1 MPMNR
6 IELLIPAKDLT
17 TGMEAVKHGAD
28 AVYLGAPKFGAR
40 QAAGNS
46 LQDIEQLVRYSH
58 LYGAKVHVTLNTV
71 LFDNE
76 LEDAR
81 KMAFQ
86 LYDMGAD
93 ALIIQDLG
101 LLKTGLPPMAIH
113 ASTQCHNAS
122 VERVQF
128 MEKLGLQRAILAREL
143 DLETIRKIRQQTTIE
158 LETFVHGAL
167 CVSYSGQCYMSCYD
181 NGRSGNR
188 GACAQLCR
196 YRYDLTDAND
206 QKLASSQYLLSLRDM
221 NRSAYIADLLKAGVC
236 SLKVEGRLK
245 DVSYVKNIT
254 SYYRQRIDAVL
265 EGMPDYRPASSG
277 HCYFF
282 FTPNPNKTFT
292 RGYTDYFI
300 QGERKKMATLVT
312 PKAMGEWLGTLR
324 QDIRGNLFYEGSAT
338 IVNGDGLCFI
348 NQENTLEGFQVNR
361 VEGNK
366 ITPHKPVSAFRQVEV
381 FRNQDKKFESILAGK
396 TAERK
401 VWVDWELKADAQGFS
416 LTATDEDGCVVR
428 QSMDMALQTAQ
439 KPEMAAQQLHTSLSK
454 LGNTPFEARSVEV
467 CDQFFIPTSHLNALK
482 KQVLEQLEEERI
494 SHFRPLPETFTIH
507 PEPLFGEVT
516 YKANVVNEA
525 HKRLYEDFGAE
536 RVEEGLDK
544 TRQFDGKELMVCK
557 YCIRFEMGMCSR
569 QPEGRKVHLPWYL
582 SDGTHRYRLEFDCA
596 RCEMKVLL

>member
-1 MPMNR
+1 MNR
-6 IELLIPAKDLT
+6 VELLIPAKDAA
-17 TGMEAVKHGAD
+17 TGIEAVNHGAD
-28 AVYLGAPKFGAR
+28 AVYIGAPKFGAR

-58 LYGAKVHVTLNTV
+58 LYGANVHVTLNTL

-81 KMAFQ
+81 KMVFQ
-86 LYDMGAD
+86 LYDMGVD

-101 LLKTGLPPMAIH
+101 LLKVEMPPVALH

-128 MEKLGLQRAILAREL
+128 LEKLGFQRAILAREL
-143 DLETIRKIRQQTTIE
+143 DLETIRKIRQRTSIE

-167 CVSYSGQCYMSCYD
+167 CVSYSGQCYMSCYA

-196 YRYDLTDAND
+196 YRYDLTDAD
-206 QKLASSQYLLSLRDM
+206 GKKLASSQYLLSLRDM
-221 NRSAYIADLLKAGVC
+221 NRSAYIADLIKAGVC

-245 DVSYVKNIT
+245 DAAYVKNIT

-265 EGMPDYRPASSG
+265 AGNLDCRPVGSG
-277 HCYFF
+277 HLYYF

-300 QGERKKMATLVT
+300 HGEREKMATLVT
-312 PKAMGEWLGTLR
+312 PKAMGERLGFLR
-324 QDIRGNLFYEGSAT
+324 QDVRGQLFYEGSAE
-338 IVNGDGLCFI
+338 ISNGDGLCFI
-348 NQENTLEGFQVNR
+348 NQEKTLEGFQVNR
-361 VEGNK
+361 VDGNK
-366 ITPHKPVSAFRQVEV
+366 IKPHKPVSSFRKVEI
-381 FRNQDKKFESILAGK
+381 FRNQDKQFEDILAGK

-401 VWVDWELKADAQGFS
+401 VWVDWVLEADVHGFS
-416 LTATDEDGCVVR
+416 LRAIDEDGCMVQETMEVE
-428 QSMDMALQTAQ
+428 LQRAQ
-439 KPEMAAQQLHTSLSK
+439 KPEMAYRQLQTALSK

-467 CDQFFIPTSHLNALK
+467 CDQFFIPTATLNALK
-482 KQVLEQLEEERI
+482 KQVVDRLAEERI
-494 SHFRPLPETFTIH
+494 LHFRPQPISHTIQPET
-507 PEPLFGEVT
+507 LFEEVT

-525 HKRLYEDFGAE
+525 HKRVYEEFGAD

-544 TRQFDGKELMVCK
+544 TRQFNGKELMVCK
-557 YCIRFEMGMCSR
+557 YCIRYEMGMCSR

>member
-1 MPMNR
+1 MNR
-6 IELLIPAKDLT
+6 VELLIPAKDLL
-17 TGMEAVKHGAD
+17 TGKEAVNHGAD
-28 AVYLGAPKFGAR
+28 AVYIGAPKFGAR

-46 LQDIEQLVRYSH
+46 LQDLEQLVRYSH
-58 LYGAKVHVTLNTV
+58 LYGAKVHVTLNTL

-86 LYDMGAD
+86 LYDMGVD

-101 LLKTGLPPMAIH
+101 LLKMEMPPVALH

-128 MEKLGLQRAILAREL
+128 LEKLGFQRAILAREL
-143 DLETIRKIRQQTTIE
+143 DLETIQKIRQQTSIE

-167 CVSYSGQCYMSCYD
+167 CVSYSGQCYMSCYV

-196 YRYDLTDAND
+196 YRYDLTDANGK
-206 QKLASSQYLLSLRDM
+206 KLASSQYLLSLRDM
-221 NRSAYIADLLKAGVC
+221 NRSAYIPELFKAGVC

-245 DVSYVKNIT
+245 DVAYVKNIT
-254 SYYRQRIDAVL
+254 SYYRQQIDAVL
-265 EGMPDYRPASSG
+265 VGNPDCRPVGSG
-277 HCYFF
+277 HLYYF

-300 QGERKKMATLVT
+300 HGEREKMATLVT
-312 PKAMGEWLGTLR
+312 PKAMGERLGLLR
-324 QDIRGNLFYEGSAT
+324 QDVRGNLFYEGSAAIT
-338 IVNGDGLCFI
+338 NGDGLCFI
-348 NQENTLEGFQVNR
+348 NQEKILEGFQVNR

-366 ITPHKPVSAFRQVEV
+366 ITPHKPVSAFKQVEV

-401 VWVDWELKADAQGFS
+401 IWVDWLLEADAHRLS
-416 LTATDEDGCVVR
+416 LTATDEDGCGVKKTV
-428 QSMDMALQTAQ
+428 DVELQGAQ
-439 KPEMAAQQLHTSLSK
+439 KPEMASQQLQTALSK
-454 LGNTPFEARSVEV
+454 LGNTPFEARSIEV
-467 CDQFFIPTSHLNALK
+467 CDRFFIPTSQLNALK
-482 KQVLEQLEEERI
+482 KQVLEQLAEERI
-494 SHFRPLPETFTIH
+494 RHFRPQPVASAIH
-507 PEPLFGEVT
+507 PEPLFDVLT

-525 HKRLYEDFGAE
+525 HRRLYEEFGAG
-536 RVEEGLDK
+536 RVEDGLDK
-544 TRQFDGKELMVCK
+544 SRQFEGKELMVCK
-557 YCIRFEMGMCSR
+557 YCLRFEMGMCSR
-569 QPEGRKVHLPWYL
+569 QPSGRAAKLPWYL
-582 SDGTHRYRLEFDCA
+582 SDGTRRYRLEFDCA